1 MRLEVKGVRSSGQN
15 SLVGRKSEPPP
26 VGVQNWRDLYRA
38 ALFEMDSQ
46 KLPLRI
52 AEAERALNVRAC
64 ELYAMS
70 SETSEEGQSIQ
81 HALSSL
87 RALSYCL
94 RLKTE
99 WPQAG

>member
-1 MRLEVKGVRSSGQN
+1 MLGGKP
-15 SLVGRKSEPPP
+15 EPAPI
-26 VGVQNWRDLYRA
+26 GVQNWRDLYRA

-64 ELYAMS
+64 ELYAAS
-70 SETSEEGQSIQ
+70 SETGEEGRSVQ

-94 RLKTE
+94 RLKAA
-99 WPQAG
+99 WPKAG

>member
-1 MRLEVKGVRSSGQN
+1 MRLEINGVHSSGHN
-15 SLVGRKSEPPP
+15 SLLGNRSQPAPI
-26 VGVQNWRDLYRA
+26 GVQNWRDLYRA

-52 AEAERALNVRAC
+52 AEPERALNVRAC
-64 ELYAMS
+64 ELYALS
-70 SETSEEGQSIQ
+70 GETSEEGRSVQ

-94 RLKTE
+94 RLKTD
-99 WPQAG
+99 WPKAG